1 MQKWLCTGRGA
12 PSPKPSGGE
21 TLGLKQIVVRL
32 AVAALF
38 GLPIALISG
47 APIAATG
54 RILYVDQHV
63 HACSNSG
70 LGTPRRPFCSI
81 GAAAARARPGQ
92 TVRVAAG
99 SYAEEVRVSRSG
111 TSRAPIVFAAAPG
124 AKVIVR
130 SRENGFMITG
140 RRWIRIT
147 GFTITQTTSYGIN
160 VSRSSQVTLA
170 HNRVSYSGRRDGAH
184 ASYGIRLSH
193 VTNSLVTDNTVDH
206 NTNSGIGLVDS
217 STGNRISTNETFANA
232 QGYQRAAAGI
242 HLFAAPG
249 NTVDGNFAHDN
260 EDSGIECASGSN
272 NTLVYNNV
280 AYRNGDHGIDDSKA
294 PGARIIAN
302 TVYKNATS
310 GINVEGSSTG
320 ATVAN
325 NISVDNGVE
334 SLRSRGDIL
343 VDGTSRSGTTMDF
356 NLVYLSAPGRL
367 VVWNSSSYS
376 TLAAFR
382 SATGQEAH
390 GIQADPLW
398 ADPANGDFRL
408 RPGSPA
414 IDAANS
420 AASGQPSLDVK
431 RIGRVDDP
439 VIPNTGAGPRTYDD
453 RGSFEFRPAGARP

>member
-1 MQKWLCTGRGA
+1 
-12 PSPKPSGGE
+12 
-21 TLGLKQIVVRL
+21 
-32 AVAALF
+32 
-38 GLPIALISG
+38 
-47 APIAATG
+47 
-54 RILYVDQHV
+54 
-63 HACSNSG
+63 
-70 LGTPRRPFCSI
+70 
-81 GAAAARARPGQ
+81 
-92 TVRVAAG
+92 
-99 SYAEEVRVSRSG
+99 
-111 TSRAPIVFAAAPG
+111 
-124 AKVIVR
+124 
-130 SRENGFMITG
+130 MITG

-170 HNRVSYSGRRDGAH
+170 HNRVSYSGRRDGAQP
-184 ASYGIRLSH
+184 GQLWDPLGPRDEFPGQ
-193 VTNSLVTDNTVDH
+193 DNTVHH
-206 NTNSGIGLVDS
+206 NTNAGIALVDN
-217 STGNRISTNETFANA
+217 STGNTINANESFANA
-232 QGYQRAAAGI
+232 QGFQRGASGI
-242 HLFAAPG
+242 RLFAAPR
-249 NTVDGNFAHDN
+249 NILAGNFAHDN
-260 EDSGIECASGSN
+260 EDSGIDSESGSN
-272 NTLVYNNV
+272 DTLVYNNV
-280 AYRNGDHGIDDSKA
+280 VYRNGDHGIDDSKA